1 MPSKKPAAPTDPKP
15 GDPKPKSKAKLMAKT
30 AVPPRPKPRTSARPG
45 DAAPKPGVNRGRQA
59 QVPKASR
66 PYFEQSNFNSP
77 KVEKSKTKI
86 NDMYVKHLRR
96 QGWTDADL
104 YADRFQGKKN
114 PKPKTTQISSTA
126 KPGSSASNSVRGNVA
141 RGGAAGA
148 RGNSGGGIGGRGGG
162 RLFARGK

>member
-1 MPSKKPAAPTDPKP
+1 
-15 GDPKPKSKAKLMAKT
+15 
-30 AVPPRPKPRTSARPG
+30 
-45 DAAPKPGVNRGRQA
+45 
-59 QVPKASR
+59 VPKASR
-66 PYFEQSNFNSP
+66 PYFEQSNPDWKGP
-77 KVEKSKTKI
+77 KAEKSKTKL

-114 PKPKTTQISSTA
+114 PKPKTTQISS
-126 KPGSSASNSVRGNVA
+126 ASNSVRGNVA

-148 RGNSGGGIGGRGGG
+148 RGNSGGGIGRGGGG